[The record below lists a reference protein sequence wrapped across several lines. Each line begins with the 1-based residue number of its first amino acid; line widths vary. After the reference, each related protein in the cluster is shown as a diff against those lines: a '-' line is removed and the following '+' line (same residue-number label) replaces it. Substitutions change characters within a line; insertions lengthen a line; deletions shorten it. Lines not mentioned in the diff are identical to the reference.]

1 MKNLKSYMI
10 SGAVFVLILGT
21 LLHFAYDYLGQ
32 NIVVGLFTPVNE
44 STWEHMKLVFFPMII
59 CSIYFNTRLK
69 SEFPCVNSAM
79 AFATLV
85 GTFLIPVL
93 FYTYSG
99 ILGYNLAFFDIS
111 TFFISVIYSFY
122 LAYNLT
128 LSCSTE
134 KYETL
139 LSALLVIVGVSFIIF
154 TLFPP
159 QIGLF
164 VSPA

>member
-1 MKNLKSYMI
+1 MKNLKLYMI
-10 SGAVFVLILGT
+10 SGAVFVSILGT
-21 LLHFAYDYLGQ
+21 LLHFAYDFFGQ
-32 NIVVGLFTPVNE
+32 NIIVGLFTPINE

-59 CSIYFNTRLK
+59 CYIYFNIRLK
-69 SEFPCVNSAM
+69 SNFPCINSAM

-99 ILGYNLAFFDIS
+99 ILGYNIAFFDIS

-122 LAYNLT
+122 LAYKLT
-128 LSCSTE
+128 ISCKAE

-139 LSALLVIVGVSFIIF
+139 LFALLVIVGVSFIIF

-159 QIGLF
+159 RIGLF
-164 VSPA
+164 VSPV

>member
-1 MKNLKSYMI
+1 MKNLKLYMI
-10 SGAVFVLILGT
+10 SGAVFVSILGT
-21 LLHFAYDYLGQ
+21 LLHFAYNIFGQ
-32 NIVVGLFTPVNE
+32 NAIVGLFTPINE

-59 CSIYFNTRLK
+59 CYIYFNIRLK
-69 SEFPCVNSAM
+69 SEFPCINSAM

-122 LAYNLT
+122 LAYKLT
-128 LSCSTE
+128 NSCKAE
-134 KYETL
+134 RYETL
-139 LSALLVIVGVSFIIF
+139 LFSLLVIVGVLFIIF
-154 TLFPP
+154 TLYPP
-159 QIGLF
+159 KIGLF
-164 VSPA
+164 VSPV